1 MEQEPPRGRSRRR
14 VLQEGGGLLA
24 AAGLLGLAPGVP
36 TAAATPAG
44 RAVGDHGEHGAD
56 GERSITIRENANLGV
71 AAAPDGRRLAV
82 DVAGGIWVLPATG
95 GRARRI
101 TPLNHD
107 ATRPHWSPDGTR
119 IVFQS
124 FRDGVYQVWSL
135 RPDGTDLRQHTSG
148 AGYDL
153 EPRWS
158 PDGRRIAFASDRGN
172 RSRIWVLD
180 VADGA
185 LRAVTEADT
194 VHAAPAWSPDGTRLA
209 YVVGGTV
216 IEAVDLG
223 SMRRTR
229 LAAAPGEAQL
239 YSPVYLPDGGAVSYV
254 QADGGETVLKVAD
267 RTVVA
272 GEDLPPLPVSWTSAT
287 TFVHTAGGRIRR
299 GTVNGPSQDVPFTA
313 ELPLAIRRYRRTPR
327 DLTSDAPRR
336 AKGIADPV
344 LSRDGRQIA
353 FRALNALW
361 LLPVG
366 GRPRK
371 LLDDGYFHADPDFTP
386 DGRWLVYVSDRAGTA
401 HLWRLDLASGH
412 TERLTDLPNGQLT
425 PRVSPDGTRIAYQDE
440 SGALWVLDVAKGAT
454 RQVLPSLY
462 QPGRPAWSPDGTKL
476 VLSALR
482 PYSRRTETGHNQVL
496 TVDLA
501 TGAVRYQPIAPD
513 RSLAT
518 RGGDGPLW
526 TPDGKHLVFG
536 AESLAWRAP
545 VAADG
550 TLTGPLVALTSEVT
564 DSLSLSGDGRVLL
577 YLSNGLLRTVGLDGG
592 TACTVTADLTYR
604 PARVSEPVVVRA
616 GALWDGTSEQLRPAT
631 DVVVRDGRIEAVT
644 PRSAGAR
651 GAHVVDASHLT
662 VLPGL
667 IDTHNHW
674 NMRGKQWGDRQGR
687 LWLAY
692 GVTTS
697 RSPGDPAYQMVENRE
712 AMAAGTRVGPRYLG
726 SGEALDGTRAS
737 YNCMRTTMSAEQ
749 LERELDRAEGLE
761 YDLLKSYMRL
771 SPGHEQRVV
780 RRAHAM
786 GVPVT
791 SHYLYPAAHT
801 GLDGMEHP
809 GGGHRLGYSRTLS
822 FAGVHM
828 AQDAVEVLAASGM
841 WVSSTTIF
849 AAELFVGD
857 RSLID
862 DERTRVLYP
871 DWEYRRLVAKADG
884 ARNPGPE
891 TDLNRRLT
899 RGMVDALL
907 RVQRAGGLVVCG
919 TDAPLDDIGISI
931 HQNLRALVKYGFTPH
946 QALRTATGNAAR
958 ALGYGDLLGAV
969 EPGRIA
975 DLIAVEGDP
984 LTDIAATAAVRTVM
998 VGGVARSVS
1007 EILAPFRRSAVRAAG
1022 PSDAVTVRP
1031 AAPSAAHD
1039 PRHYWHQPEW
1049 SRKGCCRP

>member
-1 MEQEPPRGRSRRR
+1 MLR
-14 VLQEGGGLLA
+14 
-24 AAGLLGLAPGVP
+24 LAPGLP
-36 TAAATPAG
+36 ADTAAAAPAG
-44 RAVGDHGEHGAD
+44 PDAGGPDG
-56 GERSITIRENANLGV
+56 GERTVTVRDSANLGV
-71 AAAPDGRRLAV
+71 SAAPDGRTLAL
-82 DVAGGIWVLPATG
+82 DIAGGIWVLPAAG
-95 GRARRI
+95 GAARRI

-119 IVFQS
+119 IAFQS

-148 AGYDL
+148 TGYDL

-158 PDGRRIAFASDRGN
+158 PDGRRLAFASDRGN

-180 VADGA
+180 TAGGA
-185 LRAVTEADT
+185 PGAVTDADAA
-194 VHAAPAWSPDGTRLA
+194 HAAPAWSPDGTRLA
-209 YVVGGTV
+209 YVVGGTA
-216 IEAVDLG
+216 IEEVDLG
-223 SMRRTR
+223 SLRRTR
-229 LAAAPGEAQL
+229 LATAPDGAQL
-239 YSPVYLPDGGAVSYV
+239 YSPVYAPGGEISYV
-254 QADGGETVLKVAD
+254 RAQGGEAALIRGETPLL
-267 RTVVA
+267 T

-287 TFVHTAGGRIRR
+287 TFVHSAGGRLRR
-299 GTVNGPSQDVPFTA
+299 SSAHGPSQEIPFTA
-313 ELPLAIRRYRRTPR
+313 ELPLATRAYRRTPR

-361 LLPVG
+361 LLPLG

-371 LLDDGYFHADPDFTP
+371 VLDDGYFHADPDFTP
-386 DGRWLVYVSDRAGTA
+386 DGRGLVYVSDRAGTA
-401 HLWRLDLASGH
+401 NLWRLDLASGR

-425 PRVSPDGTRIAYQDE
+425 PRLSPDGTRVAYQDE
-440 SGALWVLDVAKGAT
+440 SGALWVLDLAGGTT
-454 RQVLPSLY
+454 RQVLPALY

-482 PYSRRTETGHNQVL
+482 PYSRRTETGHNHLL

-501 TGAVRYQPIAPD
+501 TGAVRYQPFAPD

-518 RGGDGPLW
+518 RGNDGPLW
-526 TPDGKHLVFG
+526 TPDGTHLVLG
-536 AESLAWRAP
+536 AESLAWRVP
-545 VAADG
+545 VDAHG
-550 TLTGPLVALTSEVT
+550 TVTGPPAALTSEVT
-564 DSLSLSGDGRVLL
+564 DSLSLSGDGRTLL
-577 YLSNGLLRTVGLDGG
+577 YLSNGVLRLTGLDGG
-592 TACTVTADLTYR
+592 TARTVDADLTYR
-604 PARVSEPVVVRA
+604 PARVSEPAVVRA
-616 GALWDGTSEQLRPAT
+616 GALWDGISDRLRPAT
-631 DVVVRDGRIEAVT
+631 DIVVRDGRIEAVT
-644 PRSAGAR
+644 PRSAGAAR
-651 GAHVVDASHLT
+651 GAHVVDAGHLT

-697 RSPGDPAYQMVENRE
+697 RSPGDPAYQMAENRE
-712 AMAAGTRVGPRYLG
+712 AMEAGTRTGPRYLG

-737 YNCMRTTMSAEQ
+737 YNCMRTVISAEQ
-749 LERELDRAEGLE
+749 LERELDRAAGLD

-771 SPGHEQRVV
+771 SPAHEQRVV

-828 AQDAVEVLAASGM
+828 SQDAVEILAASGM
-841 WVSSTTIF
+841 WVSTTTIF
-849 AAELFVGD
+849 ASELLAQD
-857 RSLID
+857 RSLIE
-862 DERTRVLYP
+862 DERTKVLYP
-871 DWEYRRLVAKADG
+871 DWEYRRLVQKADD
-884 ARNPGPE
+884 AAHPGPE
-891 TDLNRRLT
+891 TDLDHRLT

-919 TDAPLDDIGISI
+919 TDSPLDDPGISI

-946 QALRTATGNAAR
+946 QALLTATGNAAR
-958 ALGYGDLLGAV
+958 ALGYGELLGAV
-969 EPGRIA
+969 APGRIA

-984 LTDIAATAAVRTVM
+984 LTDITATAAVRTVM
-998 VGGVARSVS
+998 AGGVARTVP
-1007 EILAPFRRSAVRAAG
+1007 EILAPFRRPAAAAARPSRAVA
-1022 PSDAVTVRP
+1022 VRP
-1031 AAPSAAHD
+1031 AAPSATRD

>member
-1 MEQEPPRGRSRRR
+1 MEQESVGDRSRRR
-14 VLQEGGGLLA
+14 VLQEGGGILA
-24 AAGLLGLAPGVP
+24 AAGLLRLVPGAPQAV
-36 TAAATPAG
+36 AATVPAG
-44 RAVGDHGEHGAD
+44 RDAVEGTAAEG
-56 GERSITIRENANLGV
+56 SVTVRESANLGV
-71 AAAPDGRRLAV
+71 TAAPDGRSLAM
-82 DVAGGIWVLPATG
+82 DVAGGIWVLPAAG
-95 GRARRI
+95 GQARRI
-101 TPLNHD
+101 TPLSHD
-107 ATRPHWSPDGTR
+107 ATRPHWSPDGAR
-119 IVFQS
+119 IAFQS

-135 RPDGTDLRQHTSG
+135 RPDGTDLTQHTSG
-148 AGYDL
+148 PGYDL

-180 VADGA
+180 LDGGA
-185 LRAVTEADT
+185 LHAVTEDDT

-209 YVVGGTV
+209 YVVDGTV
-216 IEAVDLG
+216 IEAVDL
-223 SMRRTR
+223 RTMKRSR
-229 LAAAPGEAQL
+229 LAAASGEAQL
-239 YSPVYLPDGGAVSYV
+239 YSPVYTPGGETVSYV
-254 QADGGETVLKVAD
+254 QVDGGEAVLKVGE
-267 RTVVA
+267 RTVVS
-272 GEDLPPLPVSWTSAT
+272 GEDLPPLPVSFTSAT
-287 TFVHTAGGRIRR
+287 TFFYSAGGRLHR
-299 GTVNGPSQDVPFTA
+299 GTPGGPSHEVPFTA
-313 ELPLAIRRYRRTPR
+313 ELPIAARAYRRTPR

-336 AKGIADPV
+336 AKGIASPV

-361 LLPVG
+361 VLPTG

-371 LLDDGYFHADPDFTP
+371 VLDDGYFSTDPDFMP
-386 DGRWLVYVSDRAGTA
+386 DGRSLVYVSDRAGSA
-401 HLWRLDLASGH
+401 NLWRLDLASGH
-412 TERLTDLPNGQLT
+412 TQRLTDLPDGQLT

-440 SGALWVLDVAKGAT
+440 SGALWVLDVAKGAA
-454 RQVLPSLY
+454 RKVLPSLY

-476 VLSALR
+476 ALSALR

-501 TGAVRYQPIAPD
+501 TGTLRYQAIAPD
-513 RSLAT
+513 RSLST
-518 RGGDGPLW
+518 RGDDGPLW

-545 VAADG
+545 VDPDG
-550 TLTGPLVALTSEVT
+550 TLTGPPVPLTSEVT
-564 DSLSLSGDGRVLL
+564 DSLSLGGDGRLLL
-577 YLSNGLLRTVGLDGG
+577 YLSNGVLRTVGIGG
-592 TACTVTADLTYR
+592 GAARTVPVDLTYR

-616 GALWDGTSEQLRPAT
+616 GALWDGSSEKLRAAM
-631 DVVVRDGRIEAVT
+631 DIVVRDGRIAAVT
-644 PRSAGAR
+644 PRSTGAAR
-651 GAHVVDASHLT
+651 GARLVDVSHLT
-662 VLPGL
+662 VMPGL

-697 RSPGDPAYQMVENRE
+697 RSPGDPAYQMAENRE
-712 AMAAGTRVGPRYLG
+712 AMEAGTRIGPRYLG

-749 LERELDRAEGLE
+749 LERELDRAAGLD

-771 SPGHEQRVV
+771 SPSHEQRVV
-780 RRAHAM
+780 RRAHSL

-822 FAGVHM
+822 FVGVHM
-828 AQDAVEVLAASGM
+828 SQDAVDLLVASGM

-862 DERTRVLYP
+862 DERTKVLYP
-871 DWEYRRLVAKADG
+871 DWEYRRLVEKADG
-884 ARNPGPE
+884 AGHPGPE

-899 RGMVDALL
+899 KGMVDALL

-931 HQNLRALVKYGFTPH
+931 HQNLRALVKYGFTPR
-946 QALRTATGNAAR
+946 QALLTATGNAAR

-969 EPGRIA
+969 APGRIA
-975 DLIAVEGDP
+975 DLVAVEGDP
-984 LTDIAATAAVRTVM
+984 LTDIGAAAAVRTVM
-998 VGGVARSVS
+998 VGGVTHTVP
-1007 EILAPFRRSAVRAAG
+1007 EILAPFRQSALRAAG
-1022 PSDAVTVRP
+1022 RSDAVSVRP